1 MTRPRSEMLTGTRL
15 DTGTGTNLDQKM
27 RLELVPLTGTKARSE
42 IDQISERV
50 SDRNKDSKIWSWSVP
65 VRDND
70 QNKIRAFWDRASTNT
85 GKFWNREGEEE
96 EPRTSR

>member
-50 SDRNKDSKIWSWSVP
+50 SDRNKERLP

>member
-50 SDRNKDSKIWSWSVP
+50 SDRNKERLP

-85 GKFWNREGEEE
+85 GKFWNCEGEEE